1 MAALYGLPMNECSSC
16 GHVVGPHY
24 EDFYTL
30 TKQLKEELRD
40 RSVPS
45 GTYTTK
51 EGENLSQFIKTY
63 YSWYEEHKNDDTP
76 PLEYFPANIIA
87 RALLK
92 TRELKREHLPFGSSR
107 EDDNQLSFH
116 EPRICC
122 LRMLETD
129 PMMTDL

>member
-1 MAALYGLPMNECSSC
+1 MALYQLPMNECSSC
-16 GHVVGPHY
+16 GHIVGHMY
-24 EDFYTL
+24 EDFYSL
-30 TKQLKEELRD
+30 TKQLMEELKT
-40 RSVPS
+40 RSIPS
-45 GTYTTK
+45 GSYTTK
-51 EGENLSQFIKTY
+51 EGEDLTGFVTTY
-63 YSWYEEHKNDDTP
+63 YTWYEAHKNDESP

-92 TRELKREHLPFGSSR
+92 TRDLTDKHLPFGSAR

-129 PMMTDL
+129 PMMTDI